1 MMLTLSVAWNF
12 TNQSILIKKS
22 LTEIVAEKMNH
33 LVLLETPETTG
44 EVQDIPETTAGANP
58 PL

>member
-22 LTEIVAEKMNH
+22 LTEIVTAKMNR
-33 LVLLETPETTG
+33 LVLLETPETT
-44 EVQDIPETTAGANP
+44 EVPEMTAGANP

>member
-22 LTEIVAEKMNH
+22 LTETITVKMDH
-33 LVLLETPETTG
+33 LVLLETLEMT
-44 EVQDIPETTAGANP
+44 EVQDIQEMTAGASQP
-58 PL
+58 P

>member
-22 LTEIVAEKMNH
+22 LTEIVTAKMNR
-33 LVLLETPETTG
+33 LVLLETLEMT
-44 EVQDIPETTAGANP
+44 EVQDIPEMTAGANP
-58 PL
+58 QP